1 MKMVAMMEVEALASE
16 MSWHPV
22 GLLIW
27 DWVPVLASLAS
38 NKPAV
43 WQDTNH
49 CHSGPQFATWCKGP
63 AVLQPP

>member
-1 MKMVAMMEVEALASE
+1 VAGRAHNMKMVAMMEVEALASE

-27 DWVPVLASLAS
+27 DWVPALASLAS
-38 NKPAV
+38 NEPAV

-49 CHSGPQFATWCKGP
+49 CPSGPHFAT
-63 AVLQPP
+63 